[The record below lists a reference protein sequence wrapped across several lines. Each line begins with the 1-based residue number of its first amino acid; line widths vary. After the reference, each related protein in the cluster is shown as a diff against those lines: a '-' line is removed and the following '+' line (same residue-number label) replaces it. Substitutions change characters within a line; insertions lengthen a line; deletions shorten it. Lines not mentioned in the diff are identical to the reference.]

1 MTEAPGPSS
10 GSHSAPS
17 VTTLPATTPE
27 PATDAIAP
35 APPTEA
41 EPALPSLVGRTLG
54 RWSRALRE
62 IAAGALLPF
71 VGGDDPDLPAEQAE
85 RLSAEMRACLEARGG
100 EVLARAHAARIASVY
115 LGLSPAGRARFFGLL
130 AREFGVERAAVEQAI
145 ERFRAAADEAA
156 KLKAERAL
164 RRSLVT
170 PGMRLL
176 TKFNALPEGMEF
188 LVDMRADLL
197 TLASDDPQLKAL
209 DEDFRHVLATWC
221 DVGFLTLQRLTWD
234 SPAALLEKIIEY
246 EAVHE
251 IRSWRDLRHRLD
263 GDRRCYA
270 FFHPSLPKEPLIF
283 LQVALVEGLAGR
295 IEPLLDENGPG
306 LDPKRAD
313 CAIFYSITNTLYG
326 LRGISFGNFL
336 IKQVV
341 DDLAHDL
348 PNLKQFA
355 TLSPM
360 PGFLAWLGRQPEHA
374 WLAPE
379 QRRGLVA
386 TRPASDG
393 PEAPAGLAAALGQG
407 GWLERPELAPA
418 LETPL
423 IRAAARYL
431 VERDDA
437 GLPLDPVARFHLGNG
452 ARIERL
458 NWLADHGRRR
468 LKQSAGVMVNYLYQ
482 PAEIEPNHEAFASR
496 RLITVA
502 PEINELLKGAPDEI
516 TALVQINRRGGRL
529 GRMIGRA

>member
-1 MTEAPGPSS
+1 MTEAPGHSS
-10 GSHSAPS
+10 ASHPALAAAPPPGSDPTA
-17 VTTLPATTPE
+17 A
-27 PATDAIAP
+27 AAP
-35 APPTEA
+35 AEA
-41 EPALPSLVGRTLG
+41 EPDLSSIVGRTLG

-62 IAAGALLPF
+62 IAAGTLMPF
-71 VGGDDPDLPAEQAE
+71 GGSDDPDLPAEQAE
-85 RLSAEMRACLEARGG
+85 RLATEMRACLEARGG
-100 EVLARAHAARIASVY
+100 EVLARAQAAGIASVY
-115 LGLSPAGRARFFGLL
+115 LGLSPTGRARFFGLL
-130 AREFGVERAAVEQAI
+130 AQQFGVERAGVEQAI
-145 ERFRAAADEAA
+145 ESYRTAVDEPAR
-156 KLKAERAL
+156 LKAERAL

-197 TLASDDPQLKAL
+197 ALASADPQLKAL

-221 DVGFLTLQRLTWD
+221 DVGFLTLQRLTWET
-234 SPAALLEKIIEY
+234 PAALLEKIIEY

-283 LQVALVEGLAGR
+283 LQVALVEGLAGQ

-313 CAIFYSITNTLYG
+313 SAIFYSITNTLYG

-336 IKQVV
+336 IKRVV

-360 PGFLAWLGRQPEHA
+360 PGLLAWLGRQPEDA
-374 WLAPE
+374 WLDAR
-379 QRRGLVA
+379 QRRALA
-386 TRPASDG
+386 ASDG
-393 PEAPAGLAAALGQG
+393 AQAQGDLAAVLGQG
-407 GWLERPELAPA
+407 GWLEHPELVAA
-418 LETPL
+418 LEAPL

-437 GLPLDPVARFHLGNG
+437 GLPLDAVARFHLGNG

-458 NWLADHGRRR
+458 NWLADNGSRR

-502 PEINELLKGAPDEI
+502 PEINELLKGAPDA
-516 TALVQINRRGGRL
+516 TAALVQISRRGGRL

>member
-1 MTEAPGPSS
+1 MTEAPSQPSAVS
-10 GSHSAPS
+10 SLAPPA
-17 VTTLPATTPE
+17 TLPGTELVPV
-27 PATDAIAP
+27 
-35 APPTEA
+35 APPAEA
-41 EPALPSLVGRTLG
+41 EPALPSLVGQTLA

-62 IAAGALLPF
+62 IAAGTLLPLP
-71 VGGDDPDLPAEQAE
+71 GSDDPDLPAEQAL
-85 RLSAEMRACLEARGG
+85 RLSEEMRACLEARGG
-100 EVLARAHAARIASVY
+100 EVLARARAASIAAVY
-115 LGLSPAGRARFFGLL
+115 LGLSATGRARFFGLM
-130 AREFGVERAAVEQAI
+130 AREFGVERGRVEDAI
-145 ERFRAAADEAA
+145 EHYRSATDEAA
-156 KLKAERAL
+156 KLRAERAL
-164 RRSLVT
+164 RRALVT

-188 LVDMRADLL
+188 LVNMRADLL
-197 TLASDDPQLKAL
+197 ASASEDPQLKAL

-221 DVGFLTLQRLTWD
+221 DVGFLTLQRLTWE

-295 IEPLLDENGPG
+295 IAPLLDEDGPG

-313 CAIFYSITNTLYG
+313 TAIFYSITNTLYG

-360 PGFLAWLGRQPEHA
+360 PGFLAWLERQPDDA
-374 WLAPE
+374 WLEPE
-379 QRRGLVA
+379 QRRALA
-386 TRPASDG
+386 AARPAADG
-393 PEAPAGLAAALGQG
+393 PGAGDGLAAALAEGR
-407 GWLERPELAPA
+407 WPEDGDFADA
-418 LETPL
+418 LRAPL

-431 VERDDA
+431 VERDGA
-437 GLPLDPVARFHLGNG
+437 GLPLDQVARFHLGNG

-458 NWLADHGRRR
+458 NWLADRGPLR
-468 LKQSAGVMVNYLYQ
+468 LRQSAGVMVNYLYQ
-482 PAEIEPNHEAFASR
+482 PSEIEPNHEAFASR

-502 PEINELLKGAPDEI
+502 PEIHDLLKGAPDAI
-516 TALVQINRRGGRL
+516 TALVQIGRRGSRL
-529 GRMIGRA
+529 GRMIGRS